1 VAASAPDPAVA
12 PPAHPAGKI
21 RLFARLIKVEHSVF
35 ALPFA
40 YAGAFL
46 AGAAARLGESGA
58 ALPLATAPPAA
69 GAFVPSWQDLVW
81 ITVAMVGA
89 RAGAMAVN
97 RLVDAGID
105 ARNPRTA
112 GREIPS
118 GLLKRAEVAAFA
130 AASLGLLVL
139 AAFFLSPPCRYLWP
153 IPVLAFVV
161 YPYTKRFAWGCHWFL
176 GFTDGLAP
184 AAAWV
189 AVTGTIGW
197 VPVLLFLAVGFWIGG
212 FDVLYGV
219 FDLEVDRRD
228 GLHSFAVRFG
238 ERASLA
244 AAAASHFAAAV
255 LLLAVGPL
263 LGLGWVYYAGCAVV
277 ALLLAWSDADVAR
290 RGLRKVGMRF
300 MTANGVVGVVYGVTA
315 ITAALLV

>member
-1 VAASAPDPAVA
+1 MSKLG
-12 PPAHPAGKI
+12 H
-21 RLFARLIKVEHSVF
+21 FARLIKVEHSVF

-46 AGAAARLGESGA
+46 AGAAVEAGA
-58 ALPLATAPPAA
+58 AGVALPGASPPAA
-69 GAFVPSWQDLVW
+69 GGSFLPSWQDLVW

-118 GLLKRAEVAAFA
+118 GLLKRAEVIAFA
-130 AASLGLLVL
+130 VASLGLLVL

-153 IPVLAFVV
+153 LPVIAFVV
-161 YPYTKRFAWGCHWFL
+161 YPYTKRFTWGCHWFL
-176 GFTDGLAP
+176 GLTDGLAP

-189 AVTGTIGW
+189 AVTGTVGW
-197 VPVLLFLAVGFWIGG
+197 VPVLLFLAVGLWIGG

-219 FDLEVDRRD
+219 FDLEVDRREA
-228 GLHSFAVRFG
+228 LHSFAARFG
-238 ERASLA
+238 ETASLA
-244 AAAASHFAAAV
+244 AAFLSHAAAIV
-255 LLLAVGPL
+255 LLTAVGPL
-263 LGLGWVYYAGCAVV
+263 LDLGWAYYAGCGLV
-277 ALLLAWSDADVAR
+277 ALLLIGSDVDVAR
-290 RGLRKVGMRF
+290 RGLQRVGMGF
-300 MTANGVVGVVYGVTA
+300 MTVNGVVGIVYGVA
-315 ITAALLV
+315 AVVAALLV